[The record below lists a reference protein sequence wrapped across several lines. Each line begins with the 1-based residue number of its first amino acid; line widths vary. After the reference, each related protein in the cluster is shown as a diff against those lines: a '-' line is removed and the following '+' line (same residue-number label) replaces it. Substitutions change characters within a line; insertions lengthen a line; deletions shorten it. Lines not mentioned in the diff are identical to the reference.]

1 MIIAQ
6 RRQSKNV
13 SDVQKIHRKYL
24 YNEKEERNKC
34 LITNINVPPIFLFL
48 FVSMKKNFLFEILYV
63 WKEIFLKSYIIID
76 LFLYI
81 RSFADM
87 MKTQSNRNLFS
98 LDGFD
103 FNAIFKL
110 CK

>member
-48 FVSMKKNFLFEILYV
+48 FVSMKKNFLFEILNV

-81 RSFADM
+81 RSFADVI
-87 MKTQSNRNLFS
+87 KNVIKSKFVFFRRFRFQCNF
-98 LDGFD
+98 
-103 FNAIFKL
+103 
-110 CK
+110 